1 MEKSLNKSK
10 ISMQDESFISED
22 ENLAST
28 IKMIPNF
35 DTRKFNSKKNEFN
48 IMNIEEEIGDKKGN
62 KLFHKMFKIN
72 KLFPEENLS
81 NVKTKNTTLTHS
93 NSKNIEKIQAC
104 DEDQKSNNIMLMN
117 PFYDG
122 NFEMSNNEP
131 KNDEDVNFNANF
143 DLGENHKKINE
154 PKNNAELLKK
164 KRKLPNN
171 EKNNEIN
178 LERIYEEIKR
188 LFYEYNTKYSYFYEN
203 KYLFNDKKFDLIP
216 SYAIFEQQNDS
227 FEKVATIIEEK
238 IPGCCIYFNKYLISK
253 IYLIREEEFLIDKK
267 DILKIFEKI
276 KNNILNKINKI
287 QNNI

>member
-35 DTRKFNSKKNEFN
+35 DTRQFNSKKNEFN

-131 KNDEDVNFNANF
+131 KNDEDANFNANF

-188 LFYEYNTKYSYFYEN
+188 LFYEYNTKYN
-203 KYLFNDKKFDLIP
+203 KKLDLIP

-227 FEKVATIIEEK
+227 FEKVATIIENK

-253 IYLIREEEFLIDKK
+253 IYLIREEKFLIDKK
-267 DILKIFEKI
+267 DILEILEKI
-276 KNNILNKINKI
+276 KNNILYIIN
-287 QNNI
+287 NS

>member
-10 ISMQDESFISED
+10 ISMLDESFISED

-35 DTRKFNSKKNEFN
+35 DTRQFNSKKNEFN

-131 KNDEDVNFNANF
+131 KNDEDANFNANF

-188 LFYEYNTKYSYFYEN
+188 LFYEYNTKYN
-203 KYLFNDKKFDLIP
+203 KK
-216 SYAIFEQQNDS
+216 
-227 FEKVATIIEEK
+227 
-238 IPGCCIYFNKYLISK
+238 
-253 IYLIREEEFLIDKK
+253 
-267 DILKIFEKI
+267 LKSCYYYRK
-276 KNNILNKINKI
+276 
-287 QNNI
+287 

>member
-10 ISMQDESFISED
+10 ISMLDESFISED

-81 NVKTKNTTLTHS
+81 NVKTKNTTLTYS

-154 PKNNAELLKK
+154 PKNNTELLKK

-188 LFYEYNTKYSYFYEN
+188 LFYEYNTKYN
-203 KYLFNDKKFDLIP
+203 KKLDLIP

-227 FEKVATIIEEK
+227 FEKVATIIENK

-253 IYLIREEEFLIDKK
+253 IYLIREEKFLIDKK
-267 DILKIFEKI
+267 DILEILEII
-276 KNNILNKINKI
+276 KNNILDIINKS
-287 QNNI
+287 

>member
-35 DTRKFNSKKNEFN
+35 DTREFNSKKNEFN

-81 NVKTKNTTLTHS
+81 NVKTKNTTLTYS

-131 KNDEDVNFNANF
+131 KNDEDVNFNADF

-188 LFYEYNTKYSYFYEN
+188 LFYEYNTKYN
-203 KYLFNDKKFDLIP
+203 KKLDLIP

-227 FEKVATIIEEK
+227 FEKVATIIENK

-253 IYLIREEEFLIDKK
+253 IYLIREEKFLKDKK
-267 DILKIFEKI
+267 DILEILEII
-276 KNNILNKINKI
+276 KNNILDIIN
-287 QNNI
+287 NS

>member
-35 DTRKFNSKKNEFN
+35 DTRQFNSKKNEFN

-131 KNDEDVNFNANF
+131 KNDEDANFNANF

-188 LFYEYNTKYSYFYEN
+188 LFYEYNTKYN
-203 KYLFNDKKFDLIP
+203 KKLDLIP

-227 FEKVATIIEEK
+227 FEKVATIIEKE

-253 IYLIREEEFLIDKK
+253 IYLIREEKFLIDKK
-267 DILKIFEKI
+267 DILKILEII
-276 KNNILNKINKI
+276 KNNILDIINKI
-287 QNNI
+287 HNNI

>member
-22 ENLAST
+22 ENLVST

-35 DTRKFNSKKNEFN
+35 DTRQFNSKKNEFN

-188 LFYEYNTKYSYFYEN
+188 LFYEYNTKYN
-203 KYLFNDKKFDLIP
+203 KKLDLIP

-253 IYLIREEEFLIDKK
+253 IYLIREEKFLIDKK
-267 DILKIFEKI
+267 DILEILEKI
-276 KNNILNKINKI
+276 KNNILDKINKI
-287 QNNI
+287 HNNI

>member
-35 DTRKFNSKKNEFN
+35 DTRQFNSKKNEFN

-188 LFYEYNTKYSYFYEN
+188 LFYEYNTKYN
-203 KYLFNDKKFDLIP
+203 KKLDLIP

-227 FEKVATIIEEK
+227 FEKVATIIENK

-253 IYLIREEEFLIDKK
+253 IYLIREEKFLIDKK
-267 DILKIFEKI
+267 DILEILEII
-276 KNNILNKINKI
+276 KNNILHIIN
-287 QNNI
+287 NS